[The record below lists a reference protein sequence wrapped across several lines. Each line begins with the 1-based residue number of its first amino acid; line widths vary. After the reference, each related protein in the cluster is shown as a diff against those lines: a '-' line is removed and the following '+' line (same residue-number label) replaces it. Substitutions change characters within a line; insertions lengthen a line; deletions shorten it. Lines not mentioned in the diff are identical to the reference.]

1 MDEETAIIDQNTRNE
16 KIKNFFT
23 RNKNKIISIVVVL
36 VIILCIFFGYGEYSD
51 RQKIKLSDKYN
62 SITIQYS
69 AQKKET
75 AKKGLV
81 EIINEKDA
89 TYSPLALYFIIDN
102 NLSEQLD
109 EINNYF
115 DILINETSL
124 EKEIKNLIIY
134 KKALFNADQVDE
146 SQLLE
151 ILKPILNSESVW
163 KSHSLYLIAEFFF
176 SKNQKIKSKE
186 FFEQIVSLENPNSD
200 ILNQTKKR
208 LQRDFSE

>member
-16 KIKNFFT
+16 KIKNFFIK
-23 RNKNKIISIVVVL
+23 NKNKIISIVVVL
-36 VIILCIFFGYGEYSD
+36 IVILCIFFGYGEYSD
-51 RQKIKLSDKYN
+51 REKNKLSDKYN
-62 SITIQYS
+62 SLTIQYNT
-69 AQKKET
+69 QNKEVV
-75 AKKGLV
+75 KKGLI
-81 EIINEKDA
+81 EIIKEKDA

-102 NLSEQLD
+102 KLSEQLD

-115 DILINETSL
+115 DIIIDDISL

-134 KKALFNADQVDE
+134 KKALYNADQADE
-146 SQLLE
+146 IQLLE

-176 SKNQKIKSKE
+176 SKNQKVKSKE
-186 FFEQIVSLENPNSD
+186 FFEQIVSLQNPNSD
-200 ILNQTKKR
+200 ILSQTKKR

>member
-62 SITIQYS
+62 SITIQYN
-69 AQKKET
+69 AQKKEI
-75 AKKGLV
+75 AKKSLV

-102 NLSEQLD
+102 NIYEKLD
-109 EINNYF
+109 EINDYF
-115 DILINETSL
+115 DILINDTSL

-134 KKALFNADQVDE
+134 KKALFNADQADE
-146 SQLLE
+146 IQLLE

-176 SKNQKIKSKE
+176 AKNQKIKSKE
-186 FFEQIVSLENPNSD
+186 FLEQIVSLQNPNSD

>member
-36 VIILCIFFGYGEYSD
+36 IVILCIFFGYGEYSD
-51 RQKIKLSDKYN
+51 RQKVKLSDKYN
-62 SITIQYS
+62 SITIQYN

-134 KKALFNADQVDE
+134 KKALFNADQADE
-146 SQLLE
+146 IQLLE

-186 FFEQIVSLENPNSD
+186 FFEQIVSLQNPNSD
-200 ILNQTKKR
+200 ILSQTKKR

>member
-16 KIKNFFT
+16 KIKNFFIK
-23 RNKNKIISIVVVL
+23 NKNKIISIVVVL
-36 VIILCIFFGYGEYSD
+36 IVILCIFFGYGEYSD

-124 EKEIKNLIIY
+124 ENEIKNLIIY
-134 KKALFNADQVDE
+134 KKALFNVDQADE
-146 SQLLE
+146 IQLLE

-176 SKNQKIKSKE
+176 SKNQKVKSKE
-186 FFEQIVSLENPNSD
+186 FFEQIVSLQNPNSD

>member
-36 VIILCIFFGYGEYSD
+36 IVILCIFFGYGEYSD

-102 NLSEQLD
+102 KLSEQLD

-115 DILINETSL
+115 DILINDTSL

-134 KKALFNADQVDE
+134 KKALYNADQADE
-146 SQLLE
+146 IQLLE

-186 FFEQIVSLENPNSD
+186 FFEQIISLDNSNSD
-200 ILNQTKKR
+200 ILNLTNKR

>member
-36 VIILCIFFGYGEYSD
+36 IVILCIFFGYGEYSD

-62 SITIQYS
+62 SITIQYDD
-69 AQKKET
+69 QKKEIT
-75 AKKGLV
+75 KKGLI
-81 EIINEKDA
+81 EIIKKKDA

-102 NLSEQLD
+102 KLSEQLN

-115 DILINETSL
+115 DILINDTSL

-134 KKALFNADQVDE
+134 KKALYNADQVDE
-146 SQLLE
+146 VQLLE

-176 SKNQKIKSKE
+176 AKNQKIKSKE
-186 FFEQIVSLENPNSD
+186 FFEQIISLDNSNSD
-200 ILNQTKKR
+200 ILNLTNKR